1 MNFELN
7 QTAVYWERGAPDGY
21 GGYAWEDPVEIEC
34 RWEDANELFL
44 DASGEQRVCNA
55 KVFLG
60 QDVKTGDF
68 LYLGDYDD
76 ITSASGSPASM
87 EQAFEVRR
95 FDKVPDLAGTEF
107 LRRAWV

>member
-1 MNFELN
+1 M
-7 QTAVYWERGAPDGY
+7 
-21 GGYAWEDPVEIEC
+21 
-34 RWEDANELFL
+34 
-44 DASGEQRVCNA
+44 CNA

-87 EQAFEVRR
+87 ESAFEVRR
-95 FDKVPDLAGTEF
+95 FDKIPDLAGTEF

>member
-1 MNFELN
+1 MDFELN
-7 QTAVYWERGAPDGY
+7 QIAVYWERGAPDGY
-21 GGYAWEDPVEIEC
+21 GGYDWEDPVEIDC
-34 RWEDANELFL
+34 RWELVHELYQDAF
-44 DASGEQRVCNA
+44 GEQRTSNG

-60 QDVKTGDF
+60 QDIKPGDF

>member
-1 MNFELN
+1 MDFELN
-7 QTAVYWERGAPDGY
+7 QIAVYWERGAPDGY
-21 GGYAWEDPVEIEC
+21 GGHGWEDPVEIDC
-34 RWEDANELFL
+34 RWELVHELYQDAF
-44 DASGEQRVCNA
+44 GEQRTSNG

-60 QDVKTGDF
+60 QDIKPGDF